1 MSSPM
6 TLMFSHGAQHPSS
19 AINEYDLKD
28 SVNASDAKFLLVQE
42 GRVSISGTPGR
53 LSLKTK
59 LDLGSEPALWTTR
72 SLSPSS
78 KEALFMDVSQ
88 SQI

>member
-1 MSSPM
+1 M

-59 LDLGSEPALWTTR
+59 LDLGSEPALLDNAVFIAFFEG
-72 SLSPSS
+72 SLFIGCESEPNLS
-78 KEALFMDVSQ
+78 AD
-88 SQI
+88 